1 MKRLLA
7 FLLAAML
14 ATGTAAAATF
24 PVEEIG
30 SFPQTSNAPMRW
42 RQIAPSRGGDNT
54 VEGTV
59 AIHVRLNLAPFRNKT
74 GKLYMALPQQ
84 PVTPVTV
91 SWTSQGRLLPG
102 QLVSGQR
109 GLVYAGP
116 ILLPILEETLV
127 LTIEADGTRLSSTQ
141 NLNFHFEIDID

>member
-1 MKRLLA
+1 VKRLA
-7 FLLAAML
+7 ACLLAAL
-14 ATGTAAAATF
+14 ALGTAGAATF
-24 PVEEIG
+24 PVDEIG
-30 SFPQTSNAPMRW
+30 TFPQGSNAAMKW

-54 VEGTV
+54 VEATV
-59 AIHVRLNLAPFRNKT
+59 AVNVRLNLAPFRNKT

-91 SWTSQGRLLPG
+91 SWTTQGRLLPG

-116 ILLPILEETLV
+116 ILLPLLEETL
-127 LTIEADGTRLSSTQ
+127 LLKIEADGTRLSSSQ
-141 NLNFHFEIDID
+141 NLDFHFEIDID